1 MELILSAHA
10 GLGNQLFQYAALLYY
25 GKRFGAEMRVMI
37 KPPEN
42 ANSYGFPRPFLL
54 SHFSIRTP
62 IRELS
67 LAERLLIYRDP
78 VLKAILTPIKLPLQ
92 IGVFTEDYSSRYSFA
107 PDIPVGRRVRR
118 LYLVGYWQTYI
129 MVEEVAAELRSEL
142 VFSKKP
148 REKTVE
154 VLQQIKRSVNPVS
167 IHVRRGD
174 STVAATKR
182 VSLPIEYYLR
192 NIDECR
198 QRLDNPTFFVFSDEM
213 KFAKEYLPRTINA
226 VFVEHNDDFSAHEDL
241 LLMSSCRHHIIAN
254 STFSWWGAWLSRGSD
269 KMVFAPKQWYQTKDS
284 YYPEL
289 LPPSWNLVDVA
300 SDLEPASPL
309 PQA

>member
-1 MELILSAHA
+1 MELIVSAHA

-25 GKRFGAEMRVMI
+25 GKRFRAEMKVMI
-37 KPPEN
+37 KPPKY
-42 ANSYGFPRPFLL
+42 AHSYGFPRPFLL
-54 SHFSIRTP
+54 SHFSLKTP

-67 LAERLLIYRDP
+67 LAERLLTYHNP
-78 VLKAILTPIKLPLQ
+78 LLKAALTPVKLPFQ
-92 IGVFTEDYSSRYSFA
+92 IRVFTEDYASRYSFA
-107 PDIPVGRRVRR
+107 PDIPVGRRICR
-118 LYLVGYWQTYI
+118 LYLIGYWQTWV

-142 VFSKKP
+142 TFSKP
-148 REKTVE
+148 PQGKTLE
-154 VLQQIKRSVNPVS
+154 VLQQIKRSINPVS

-174 STVAATKR
+174 STITATNR

-192 NIDECR
+192 NIAECR
-198 QRLDNPTFFVFSDEM
+198 QRLANPTFFVFSDEM
-213 KFAKEYLPRTINA
+213 GFAKEFLPRTINA

-254 STFSWWGAWLSRGSD
+254 STFSWWGAWLSPGFD

-289 LPPSWNLVDVA
+289 LPPSWNLVDCI
-300 SDLEPASPL
+300 SS
-309 PQA
+309 